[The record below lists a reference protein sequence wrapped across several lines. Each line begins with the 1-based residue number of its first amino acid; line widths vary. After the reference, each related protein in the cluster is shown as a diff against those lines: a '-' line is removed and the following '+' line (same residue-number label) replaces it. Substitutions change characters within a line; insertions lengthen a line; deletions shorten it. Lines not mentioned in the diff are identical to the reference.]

1 MLLHSFFVTDKTTE
15 LWIQY
20 KQIQS
25 AYNSGCKFVLFNCD
39 KVFGPFPKN
48 VPWDISELEEIVHK
62 DEDVKKVL
70 NWINV
75 NICLRLGDVHDG
87 SLSQSTIGVLTRI
100 ASSMLFKTNIP
111 KDYKLMLHGNM
122 TKNIRD
128 EFFKL
133 ITESLPFYDNEVE
146 DGNPF

>member
-1 MLLHSFFVTDKTTE
+1 MLLHRFFVTDKTTE

-20 KQIQS
+20 KQIQA
-25 AYNSGCKFVLFNCD
+25 AYNAGCKFVLFNCD

-75 NICLRLGDVHDG
+75 NICLRLGEVHDG